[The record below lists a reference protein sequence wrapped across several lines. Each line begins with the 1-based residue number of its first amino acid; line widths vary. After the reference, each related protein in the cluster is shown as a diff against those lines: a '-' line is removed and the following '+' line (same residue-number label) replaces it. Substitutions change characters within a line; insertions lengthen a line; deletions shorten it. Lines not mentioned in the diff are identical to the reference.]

1 MDAQWNHCSRTYCN
15 KNFRGWI
22 AGFNPFCQ
30 LIEIRTLG
38 YPRILATGSYSPL
51 TGINIPKIDHQ
62 QLFPKRKIMYHGNDD
77 KYGGG
82 PREIRPLV
90 WSPKVTSTV
99 SARRQPDAL
108 KVIWP
113 WRLPLACVGLSW
125 LVLPVLPCWAP
136 KSKKKLSGPI
146 FFSSP
151 RLLCNLIPRQNELAK
166 PPRYEPRKN

>member
-51 TGINIPKIDHQ
+51 TGINTPKLDHQ

-77 KYGGG
+77 KYGAARGKFG
-82 PREIRPLV
+82 LLCGHQR
-90 WSPKVTSTV
+90 W
-99 SARRQPDAL
+99 RRQFQRDASRTH
-108 KVIWP
+108 
-113 WRLPLACVGLSW
+113 WRSSDLGGCPW
-125 LVLPVLPCWAP
+125 LVLACLGLSCLCCLVGRPNP
-136 KSKKKLSGPI
+136 KKNFQDL
-146 FFSSP
+146 FFFF
-151 RLLCNLIPRQNELAK
+151 
-166 PPRYEPRKN
+166 PPPPLQPNTTPKWIGKTPTVWTP